1 MKHMDDLQ
9 TDGFVTKKYKYA
21 LNTRVI
27 INNNN
32 QVENA
37 GDGAQMITMLVVII
51 IAMVTL
57 TMGMVMLTM
66 MMVQHENEDSE
77 HHNSL
82 TSKSSY
88 GYCHG
93 FQGDISLD
101 YHPFLVGEDRGVEN
115 GGQQVGGLKR
125 SKWEKQRDIRLKE
138 G

>member
-1 MKHMDDLQ
+1 MDDLQ

-21 LNTRVI
+21 LNTLVI

-66 MMVQHENEDSE
+66 MMV
-77 HHNSL
+77 
-82 TSKSSY
+82 
-88 GYCHG
+88 
-93 FQGDISLD
+93 
-101 YHPFLVGEDRGVEN
+101 
-115 GGQQVGGLKR
+115 
-125 SKWEKQRDIRLKE
+125 
-138 G
+138 

>member
-51 IAMVTL
+51 IAMMTM

-66 MMVQHENEDSE
+66 MMV
-77 HHNSL
+77 
-82 TSKSSY
+82 
-88 GYCHG
+88 
-93 FQGDISLD
+93 
-101 YHPFLVGEDRGVEN
+101 
-115 GGQQVGGLKR
+115 
-125 SKWEKQRDIRLKE
+125 
-138 G
+138 

>member
-37 GDGAQMITMLVVII
+37 VDGARMITMLVVII

-66 MMVQHENEDSE
+66 MMV
-77 HHNSL
+77 
-82 TSKSSY
+82 
-88 GYCHG
+88 
-93 FQGDISLD
+93 
-101 YHPFLVGEDRGVEN
+101 
-115 GGQQVGGLKR
+115 
-125 SKWEKQRDIRLKE
+125 
-138 G
+138 

>member
-37 GDGAQMITMLVVII
+37 GDGARMITLLVVII
-51 IAMVTL
+51 IAMVTW

-66 MMVQHENEDSE
+66 MV
-77 HHNSL
+77 
-82 TSKSSY
+82 
-88 GYCHG
+88 
-93 FQGDISLD
+93 
-101 YHPFLVGEDRGVEN
+101 
-115 GGQQVGGLKR
+115 
-125 SKWEKQRDIRLKE
+125 
-138 G
+138 

>member
-1 MKHMDDLQ
+1 MDDLQ

-37 GDGAQMITMLVVII
+37 GDGAQMITMFVVII

-66 MMVQHENEDSE
+66 MMV
-77 HHNSL
+77 
-82 TSKSSY
+82 
-88 GYCHG
+88 
-93 FQGDISLD
+93 
-101 YHPFLVGEDRGVEN
+101 
-115 GGQQVGGLKR
+115 
-125 SKWEKQRDIRLKE
+125 
-138 G
+138 

>member
-37 GDGAQMITMLVVII
+37 GDGARMITMLVVII

-66 MMVQHENEDSE
+66 MMV
-77 HHNSL
+77 
-82 TSKSSY
+82 
-88 GYCHG
+88 
-93 FQGDISLD
+93 
-101 YHPFLVGEDRGVEN
+101 
-115 GGQQVGGLKR
+115 
-125 SKWEKQRDIRLKE
+125 
-138 G
+138 